1 MSEKV
6 GILQEY
12 YLAKKDR
19 YERGI
24 QTDLTTKGRASMENK
39 PTADDTVRIEEKNR
53 IIKIYEDL
61 VGKLRKKVAEKTF

>member
-1 MSEKV
+1 
-6 GILQEY
+6 
-12 YLAKKDR
+12 
-19 YERGI
+19 
-24 QTDLTTKGRASMENK
+24 MENK